1 MAHFILVLAVVA
13 WSFSFL
19 GAARLRQDLGLTEAL
34 AARFVPVLIGAA
46 LVLLWRRPLRL
57 PQGSW
62 TKIAAMALLGVP
74 GYHLFFLHGMKT
86 VPSGTAALIVALNP
100 VFTAVLARVALGEEF
115 GPRKVVGLVLA
126 LAGVFVVIRYG
137 TDRAVDWPYLSSA
150 LLLTLSPLCWAIYT
164 VIGRRVPAGADPFD
178 TTYAILLLGSVPLV
192 LLFARPAVGRALV
205 ASPGALG
212 AALYLAIPCSLLAYA
227 GWIWALKRVPA
238 GEVAAFVFLNAPL
251 ANLWAWFLE
260 GATLRPPFVL
270 GGLVLLLGVASIVLP
285 VPRWPRARLSGR
297 TS

>member
-1 MAHFILVLAVVA
+1 VAHLVLVLAVVA

-46 LVLLWRRPLRL
+46 LVLLARRPLRL
-57 PQGSW
+57 PHGSW
-62 TKIAAMALLGVP
+62 AKIAAMALLGVP

-100 VFTAVLARVALGEEF
+100 VFTAVLARLALGEEF
-115 GPRKVVGLVLA
+115 GSRKIVGLVLA

-164 VIGRRVPAGADPFD
+164 VIGR
-178 TTYAILLLGSVPLV
+178 
-192 LLFARPAVGRALV
+192 AL
-205 ASPGALG
+205 ASSPGALG

-238 GEVAAFVFLNAPL
+238 GDAAAFVFLNAPL

-270 GGLVLLLGVASIVLP
+270 GALVLLVGVAAIVLP
-285 VPRWPRARLSGR
+285 GPRWPAPRLSGK